1 MWDGRRRMFVSRPE
15 LGCYGVLWQSSRDVI
30 NREVRRCSLA
40 FKRRV
45 LEEVESG
52 KFASIQAAGVHHGTI
67 GATTV
72 NGWIRRF
79 GKNHLLAKVVPVEQ
93 VDEADRVM
101 ELRGQVAR
109 LEKALGGAQAESL
122 LNTEYLRIAC
132 ERIGSRVEENHCYEN
147 AKAER
152 LNGILRQE
160 FGLGERFVSKGEV
173 PGAVREAVGL
183 YNDFRPHGALANCV
197 PMAAHRAGTA

>member
-1 MWDGRRRMFVSRPE
+1 M
-15 LGCYGVLWQSSRDVI
+15 
-30 NREVRRCSLA
+30 
-40 FKRRV
+40 
-45 LEEVESG
+45 
-52 KFASIQAAGVHHGTI
+52 

-79 GKNHLLAKVVPVEQ
+79 GTNHLLAKVVPVEQ

-101 ELRGQVAR
+101 ELRRQVAR
-109 LEKALGGAQAESL
+109 LERALGGAQAESL
-122 LNTEYLRIAC
+122 LNAEYLRIAC
-132 ERIGSRVEENHCYEN
+132 ERMGSRVEENHCYEN

-160 FGLGERFVSKGEV
+160 YGLGETFVSKGEV
-173 PGAVREAVGL
+173 PGAVREAEGL

-197 PMAAHRAGTA
+197 PMAAHREGTA

>member
-1 MWDGRRRMFVSRPE
+1 
-15 LGCYGVLWQSSRDVI
+15 
-30 NREVRRCSLA
+30 
-40 FKRRV
+40 
-45 LEEVESG
+45 
-52 KFASIQAAGVHHGTI
+52 
-67 GATTV
+67 
-72 NGWIRRF
+72 
-79 GKNHLLAKVVPVEQ
+79 VPVEQ

-109 LEKALGGAQAESL
+109 LHKALGGAQAESL

-132 ERIGSRVEENHCYEN
+132 ERMGSGVEENHCYEN

-160 FGLGERFVSKGEV
+160 YGLGETFVSKGEV
-173 PGAVREAVGL
+173 PGAVREAEGL

-197 PMAAHRAGTA
+197 PMAAHREGTA